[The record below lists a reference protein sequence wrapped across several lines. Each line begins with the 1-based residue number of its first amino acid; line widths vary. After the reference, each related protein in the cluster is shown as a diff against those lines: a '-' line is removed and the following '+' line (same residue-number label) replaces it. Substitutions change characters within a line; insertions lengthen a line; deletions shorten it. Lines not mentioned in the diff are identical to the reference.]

1 MRGFFVLCVWTKTR
15 HFFLVKTFL
24 KINLPIPLS
33 VAKNGGAIRLVF
45 KIPFPIE
52 KKKYNITNAVDYLQY
67 KTICYSLLPDEH
79 NMI

>member
-1 MRGFFVLCVWTKTR
+1 MENYTENVVHTDWI
-15 HFFLVKTFL
+15 
-24 KINLPIPLS
+24 KIPIPLS

-52 KKKYNITNAVDYLQY
+52 KNKYIITNAVDYLQH

-79 NMI
+79 NMIWP